1 MGYSG
6 KYIYIYIIMRK
17 QHITSMWMT
26 FHVWMKHMMMELN
39 NYPTSYDDDD
49 DNDGGGGDGVNTLG
63 FNQQSRDKCN
73 GY

>member
-1 MGYSG
+1 
-6 KYIYIYIIMRK
+6 
-17 QHITSMWMT
+17 
-26 FHVWMKHMMMELN
+26 MELN

-73 GY
+73 GYQWLYNGNLMVNGTYNMLMT

>member
-1 MGYSG
+1 
-6 KYIYIYIIMRK
+6 
-17 QHITSMWMT
+17 
-26 FHVWMKHMMMELN
+26 MKHMMMELN

>member
-1 MGYSG
+1 
-6 KYIYIYIIMRK
+6 
-17 QHITSMWMT
+17 
-26 FHVWMKHMMMELN
+26 MMMELN